1 MVSTS
6 GCSVSEVI
14 TDHHSN
20 LIMLPMS
27 SRIILLA
34 IAFALSF
41 TLSAQ
46 SASQKN
52 TSKAESVIV
61 QGTVTDSVSQSPLSQ
76 TKVTLYDDMLKEAI
90 ATTETTPDGHY
101 QFSAPKRERY
111 RVLAEKPT
119 YFEQEEI
126 LLWPVGSA
134 TASFQMRRKPGYV
147 FDITIFDKAF
157 EHNPVN
163 TLRDCKVEIYNNT
176 TKQQELAVERM
187 PKSTFNFSFAEGNH
201 YTMLVRK
208 QGYFNRRVEVYVNVN
223 GCILC
228 VDGMG
233 VKQPEVVPI
242 MSRNNQIGYFLGAL
256 DLDSIKV
263 GQRFELKNIYYDFD
277 KWAIRPEAAKVLD
290 KLAVFLK
297 DNPGI
302 TVELGSHTDA
312 RGNDPYNLGLSEKRA
327 ASAVEYLV
335 TTQGIDE
342 QNITSRG
349 YGETQLIN
357 RCDDSVGC
365 SEDEHQ
371 MNRRTEIK
379 VTGLLLND
387 PLWHRTLKEI
397 IEDPQLYRK
406 VIDLEKQKKNLITK
420 AR

>member
-1 MVSTS
+1 
-6 GCSVSEVI
+6 
-14 TDHHSN
+14 
-20 LIMLPMS
+20 MS

-90 ATTETTPDGHY
+90 ATTETTPDGRY

-119 YFEQEEI
+119 YFEQEET
-126 LLWPVGSA
+126 LLWPAGSA
-134 TASFQMRRKPGYV
+134 TASFQMRRKPSYV

-312 RGNDPYNLGLSEKRA
+312 RGNDPYNLSLSEKRA

>member
-1 MVSTS
+1 
-6 GCSVSEVI
+6 
-14 TDHHSN
+14 
-20 LIMLPMS
+20 MS
-27 SRIILLA
+27 SRIMLLA
-34 IAFALSF
+34 AAFLLSL
-41 TLSAQ
+41 TASAQ
-46 SASQKN
+46 STASKT
-52 TSKAESVIV
+52 TSKTEYVIV
-61 QGTVTDSVSQSPLSQ
+61 QGTVLDSVSQSPLSQ
-76 TKVTLYDDMLKEAI
+76 SKVTLYDDMMKVAI
-90 ATTETTPDGHY
+90 ATTTTNADGHY
-101 QFSAPKRERY
+101 QISAPKRERY

-119 YFEQEEI
+119 FFQKEEM
-126 LLWPVGSA
+126 LLWPAGSA
-134 TASFQMRRKPGYV
+134 TASFLMQRKPGYV

-176 TKQQELAVERM
+176 TREQELAIEKM

-242 MSRNNQIGYFLGAL
+242 MSRNNQVGYFLGAL

-312 RGNDPYNLGLSEKRA
+312 RGNDPYNLTLSDKRA

-342 QNITSRG
+342 QNITSKG
-349 YGETQLIN
+349 YGETMLIN
-357 RCDDSVGC
+357 RCDDGVTC

-406 VIDLEKQKKNLITK
+406 VIDLEKQKKNLAAKFK
-420 AR
+420 AP